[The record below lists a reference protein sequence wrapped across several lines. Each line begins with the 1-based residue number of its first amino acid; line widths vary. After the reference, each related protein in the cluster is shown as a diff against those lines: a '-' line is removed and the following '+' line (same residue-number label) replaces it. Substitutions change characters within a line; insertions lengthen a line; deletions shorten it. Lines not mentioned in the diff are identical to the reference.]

1 MKNNSNDYIDKSAA
15 ARTKILEA
23 AEELFAEKGYDGAR
37 VDEIA
42 RRAGVNKALIY
53 YYFENKQKILEE
65 IVIKHIKES
74 CALKEKVLKD
84 VNTFTKEDREKFFDK
99 TFEHLK
105 GKKDLLRI
113 ITIEA
118 LKSDSE
124 DVSIFK
130 FLLPSLPKM
139 LEKMDKMGVEI
150 DDPIS
155 IMIYSF
161 FFGIIPGAVYFTL
174 GDKWA
179 DYYGVS
185 KEEADK
191 KFVEVFKKIY
201 LEYYDNLIKK

>member
-1 MKNNSNDYIDKSAA
+1 MKNNANNDSDKAA
-15 ARTKILEA
+15 VTQSKILEA

-42 RRAGVNKALIY
+42 KRAGVNKALIY

-65 IVIKHIKES
+65 IIKKHISE
-74 CALKEKVLKD
+74 ARTLKEKLLKD
-84 VNTFTKEDREKFFDK
+84 VNTFNKDDREKFFDL
-99 TFEHLK
+99 TFEYLK

-118 LKSDSE
+118 LKADSD

-139 LEKMDKMGVEI
+139 LAKMDKMGVEVE
-150 DDPIS
+150 DPLS

-161 FFGIIPGAVYFTL
+161 FFGLIPASAYFTL
-174 GDKWA
+174 ADKWA
-179 DYYGVS
+179 DYYEIS

-191 KFVEVFKKIY
+191 KFIDVYKKVY
-201 LEYYDNLIKK
+201 LSYYDKLMK